1 MEKVKAVKVLDTTLR
16 DGEQTPGV
24 SLTPEQKLQIAKQL
38 DILGVDVIEAGTAI
52 ISEGEQRAIKA
63 IANEGL
69 KAEICSF
76 ARLLKGDIDAAIKCD
91 VDTINLVAPVSDA
104 HIKKK
109 LKMDRETLR
118 AKTIEMAEYVKAH
131 GLNVEISS
139 EDASTAA
146 KPFLKFL
153 FSVLSTFSDLLSY
166 CDTLGSIY
174 Q

>member
-1 MEKVKAVKVLDTTLR
+1 MEKVETVKIFDTTLR

-76 ARLLKGDIDAAIKCD
+76 
-91 VDTINLVAPVSDA
+91 V
-104 HIKKK
+104 
-109 LKMDRETLR
+109 
-118 AKTIEMAEYVKAH
+118 
-131 GLNVEISS
+131 
-139 EDASTAA
+139 
-146 KPFLKFL
+146 
-153 FSVLSTFSDLLSY
+153 
-166 CDTLGSIY
+166 
-174 Q
+174 